1 MAGLTASSCVR
12 NYAWLPPSF
21 PLASYPHMPPRSHGA
36 PTTSGD
42 DLLALDILDGVLASL
57 RSDACE
63 PRSAAAQPRGLL
75 PLPHMQLVFLL
86 WHSLS
91 RSTRGSFI
99 AKTAAAI
106 CDAVEARPGAR
117 GVALIRLHA
126 LLHYSLRHFEQVPE
140 HLSAQFQAYL
150 VAAPGAD
157 GPTPAET
164 FDAGRLS
171 VSIYTYGRSGHFG
184 SASRATVWLPPT
196 EA

>member
-1 MAGLTASSCVR
+1 M
-12 NYAWLPPSF
+12 PPSARTAA
-21 PLASYPHMPPRSHGA
+21 L
-36 PTTSGD
+36 PTPGD

-63 PRSAAAQPRGLL
+63 PRSAAAWARGLL
-75 PLPHMQLVFLL
+75 PLPHMQLVLLL

-91 RSTRGSFI
+91 RVARGSFI